1 MSAAVSKQY
10 LEGWHRFRPKGSFKK
25 TSITIHSTGNETST
39 AQSERK
45 WLDNPTNKRD
55 ASWHYVIDEKEVI
68 QAIPDNEEAWHSG
81 KKEGNQYSVGIE
93 ICESG
98 NRQKTLENAAEFTA
112 VKLRELGL
120 EISNLKKHYD
130 WTRKI
135 CPRILIDN
143 SFVKNGMNWDYFI
156 SRVQFYLEGGKEME
170 KRYQTLEE
178 LPEWAK
184 PAIQKLID
192 NGKLAD
198 PKKMDLSM
206 DMLRVLVIL
215 NR

>member
-10 LEGWHRFRPKGSFKK
+10 LADWHRLRPKGNFKK

-39 AQSERK
+39 AQNERK
-45 WLDNPTNKRD
+45 WLDNPTNKRG

-81 KKEGNQYSVGIE
+81 KKEGNQHSIGIE

-98 NRQKTLENAAEFTA
+98 NRKKTLENAAEFTA

-120 EISNLKKHYD
+120 NISNLKKHYD
-130 WTRKI
+130 WTKKI

-143 SFVKNGMNWDYFI
+143 SFIKNGMN
-156 SRVQFYLEGGKEME
+156 
-170 KRYQTLEE
+170 
-178 LPEWAK
+178 
-184 PAIQKLID
+184 
-192 NGKLAD
+192 
-198 PKKMDLSM
+198 
-206 DMLRVLVIL
+206 
-215 NR
+215 